1 MSVNTDI
8 NSFLKDMR
16 KLFKK
21 SVSNKEMQLLGEKAI
36 EIIVKRTRLGDGVTA
51 RGGKK
56 KKFKA
61 FKKSYR
67 NFRKRYESKL
77 DGTTSVTKRNNTFSG
92 QLLRSMKVI
101 KAVKGKVVV
110 GPNDETR
117 SKTFKGEASKT
128 NAEVAGYLVD
138 MGRAFN
144 NLSKPEIKQLTIFYR
159 RTFTDLVKKNVR

>member
-1 MSVNTDI
+1 
-8 NSFLKDMR
+8 
-16 KLFKK
+16 
-21 SVSNKEMQLLGEKAI
+21 
-36 EIIVKRTRLGDGVTA
+36 
-51 RGGKK
+51 
-56 KKFKA
+56 
-61 FKKSYR
+61 
-67 NFRKRYESKL
+67 
-77 DGTTSVTKRNNTFSG
+77 
-92 QLLRSMKVI
+92 MKVI
-101 KAVKGKVVV
+101 KAVKGNVVV